1 MATTD
6 KNQKLLI
13 YALGVGAGY
22 LLIVRPLLVKFGI
35 VKSSAQIQQDI
46 YQSGNIQEYVNTTI
60 AKQTPTKT
68 KGEWQIIA
76 DQLYYDLKFAA
87 PSDDKADAGYQVSRV
102 QNDADFAL
110 LYDTFGKRQEY
121 FFGIPAGGLQD
132 MVQMV
137 TSNLDRSALNKIND
151 NYKRKGIKFRF

>member
-1 MATTD
+1 MAKTNP
-6 KNQKLLI
+6 NQKILL
-13 YALGVGAGY
+13 YAVGIGAGY
-22 LLIVRPLLVKFGI
+22 LLIVRPLLVKLGI
-35 VKSSAQIQQDI
+35 VKSAAQIQQDI
-46 YQSGNIQEYVNTTI
+46 YQSGNVQDYINTAI
-60 AKQTPTKT
+60 SKQAPTKT

-121 FFGIPAGGLQD
+121 YFGVPAGGLQD
-132 MVQMV
+132 LVQMV

-151 NYKRKGIKFRF
+151 NYQRKGIKFRF

>member
-1 MATTD
+1 MAKTNP
-6 KNQKLLI
+6 NQKILL
-13 YALGVGAGY
+13 YAVGIGAGY
-22 LLIVRPLLVKFGI
+22 LLVVRPLLVKLGI
-35 VKSSAQIQQDI
+35 VKSAAQIQQDI
-46 YQSGNIQEYVNTTI
+46 YQSGNVQDYIQNAIT
-60 AKQTPTKT
+60 KQAPTKT

-87 PSDDKADAGYQVSRV
+87 PSDDKADAGYQISRV

-121 FFGIPAGGLQD
+121 YFGVPAGGLQD
-132 MVQMV
+132 LVQMV

-151 NYKRKGIKFRF
+151 NYQRKGIKFRF

>member
-46 YQSGNIQEYVNTTI
+46 YQSGNVQEYINTTI
-60 AKQTPTKT
+60 ANQKPTKT

-121 FFGIPAGGLQD
+121 YFGIPAGGLQD

-151 NYKRKGIKFRF
+151 NYQRKGIKFRF

>member
-1 MATTD
+1 MAKTNP
-6 KNQKLLI
+6 NQKILI
-13 YALGVGAGY
+13 YALGIGAGY

-35 VKSSAQIQQDI
+35 VKSAEQIQQDI
-46 YQSGNIQEYVNTTI
+46 SQSQNVQDYVQNAI
-60 AKQTPTKT
+60 AKQTPTKS

-87 PSDDKADAGYQVSRV
+87 PSDDKADAGYQVTRV

-121 FFGIPAGGLQD
+121 YFGIPAGGLQD

-151 NYKRKGIKFRF
+151 NYQRKGIKFRF

>member
-46 YQSGNIQEYVNTTI
+46 YQSGNVQEYINTTI
-60 AKQTPTKT
+60 ANQKPTKT
-68 KGEWQIIA
+68 TGEWQIIA

-121 FFGIPAGGLQD
+121 YFGIPAGGLQD

-151 NYKRKGIKFRF
+151 NYQRKGIKFRF

>member
-1 MATTD
+1 MANTNP
-6 KNQKLLI
+6 NQKILL
-13 YALGVGAGY
+13 YAIGIGAGY
-22 LLIVRPLLVKFGI
+22 LLVVRPLLVKLGI
-35 VKSSAQIQQDI
+35 VKSSEQIQQDI
-46 YQSGNIQEYVNTTI
+46 YQSGNVQEYIQTTI
-60 AKQTPTKT
+60 NKQTPTKT

-102 QNDADFAL
+102 QNDADFAF

-132 MVQMV
+132 LVQMV

-151 NYKRKGIKFRF
+151 NYRRKGIKFRF

>member
-1 MATTD
+1 MAKTNP
-6 KNQKLLI
+6 NQKILL
-13 YALGVGAGY
+13 YAVGIGAGY
-22 LLIVRPLLVKFGI
+22 LLIVRPLLVKLGI
-35 VKSSAQIQQDI
+35 VKSAAEIQQDI
-46 YQSGNIQEYVNTTI
+46 YQSGNVQNYINTAV
-60 AKQTPTKT
+60 AKQTPTKS

-121 FFGIPAGGLQD
+121 YFGVPAGGLQD
-132 MVQMV
+132 LVQMV
-137 TSNLDRSALNKIND
+137 TSNLDRAALNKIND
-151 NYKRKGIKFRF
+151 NYLRKGIKFRF

>member
-1 MATTD
+1 MAKTNP
-6 KNQKLLI
+6 NQKILI

-22 LLIVRPLLVKFGI
+22 FFVVRPLLVKLGI
-35 VKSSAQIQQDI
+35 VKSAAQIQQDI
-46 YQSGNIQEYVNTTI
+46 YQSGNVQDYINTAI
-60 AKQTPTKT
+60 SKQNPTKT

-121 FFGIPAGGLQD
+121 YFGVPAGGLQD
-132 MVQMV
+132 LVQMV

-151 NYKRKGIKFRF
+151 NYQRKGIKFRF

>member
-1 MATTD
+1 MAKTNT
-6 KNQKLLI
+6 NTKLLL
-13 YALGVGAGY
+13 YAAGVGAGY
-22 LLIVRPLLVKFGI
+22 FLIVRPLLEKLGI
-35 VKSSAQIQQDI
+35 VKSAAQIQQDI
-46 YQSGNIQEYVNTTI
+46 YQTKNVADYVQSSI
-60 AKQTPTKT
+60 AKQNPTKT

-76 DQLYYDLKFAA
+76 DQLYYDLKFAS

-121 FFGIPAGGLQD
+121 YFGIPAGGLQD

-137 TSNLDRSALNKIND
+137 TSNLNRSELNKIND
-151 NYKRKGIKFRF
+151 NYSKKGIKFRF